1 MKTIKV
7 FEDAIANQVPNL
19 KDAGINATMFWAYR
33 NSLKAGADELNFDE
47 VIWDYDIDYIVN
59 TCRAEGIER
68 ITISST
74 FSSLAVVVWELTKRG
89 CAVEGM
95 KLVPTAYTH
104 YDWETKKEIRDQVPA
119 FIIKIN

>member
-33 NSLKAGADELNFDE
+33 NSLRAGADELNFDE

-59 TCRAEGIER
+59 TCRAEGIKR

-104 YDWETKKEIRDQVPA
+104 YDWETKKEIRDKVPA